1 MEVTEAKGAEMPK
14 TKTPKRKIVI
24 ATTIAISIIV
34 VVAVIYFGILKSP
47 PLGNVGVSGIY
58 DSVSPSLAGQYIE
71 LKPDGTAYFKYS
83 GYGATGTWELK
94 DGNRIFVTNSFGA
107 AGYMVLNGD
116 TLTPEG
122 GGPSYVKR
130 K

>member
-1 MEVTEAKGAEMPK
+1 MKVQMVSKKKVIIGAV
-14 TKTPKRKIVI
+14 IVV
-24 ATTIAISIIV
+24 AI
-34 VVAVIYFGILKSP
+34 VVAVVAILYVILPNSP
-47 PLGNVGVSGIY
+47 LKNAGVSGIY
-58 DSVSPSLAGQYIE
+58 DAVSPSLAGQYIE

-83 GYGATGTWELK
+83 SYGATGTWELR

-107 AGYMVLNGD
+107 AGYLVLNGD

-122 GGPSYVKR
+122 GGPTYVKR